1 MAKNKIIFGN
11 EVLIDLTEDTA
22 TATDVI
28 NGKIFHR
35 ADGVKSTGSLV
46 IQTIYQGSSVPSS
59 SLGINGDIYIQS

>member
-22 TATDVI
+22 TTADVI
-28 NGKIFHR
+28 NGKTFHC

-46 IQTIYQGSSVPSS
+46 VQTIYQGSSIPSS